1 MNRWCPWWLSVDDF
15 APEGMFNTV
24 CRPLAHSEFLTLPG
38 DLQPLMKHLCPDEQD
53 TLQQPVLDRA
63 QEAELRNQA
72 GIRQLEE
79 ETPDEFAK
87 ANKKPVPILVSFLR
101 LSLFSFPKRSTRPS
115 RVS

>member
-87 ANKKPVPILVSFLR
+87 ANAHLRVPLDHEKGQDDFLIR
-101 LSLFSFPKRSTRPS
+101 SLSLF
-115 RVS
+115 